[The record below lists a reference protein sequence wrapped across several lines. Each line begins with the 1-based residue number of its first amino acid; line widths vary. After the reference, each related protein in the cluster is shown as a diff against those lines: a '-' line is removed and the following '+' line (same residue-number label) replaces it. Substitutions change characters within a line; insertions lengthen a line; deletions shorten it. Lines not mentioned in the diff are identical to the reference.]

1 MRTATCV
8 YCLVA
13 NRTRP
18 RIRRSLKG
26 LPHGGPLRLLEVDAG
41 LWLVVSDVPLSLY
54 GEAALKRGLANLDW
68 VSTAAVAHE
77 RAVESFR
84 PADAVLPMKLFT
96 IFETDERA
104 RKHILVSRASVNRLI
119 ARVTR
124 MDEWGVRVAM
134 RRPPADHS
142 GRRASSASKPSV
154 PSGSTYLLGKKVQ
167 RDRVVHRAQRA
178 RAVAADLFDELAAH
192 AAEARRRPATELP
205 AEGGPLVL
213 DAALLVPRARSTR
226 LKNAAARQARAL
238 LPEGYAVSLTGPWP
252 PYSFMQD

>member
-1 MRTATCV
+1 MTTATCV

-18 RIRRSLKG
+18 RIRRLLRG
-26 LPHGGPLRLLEVDAG
+26 LPHGGQLRLLEVDAG
-41 LWLVVSDVPLSLY
+41 LWLVVSDVPLSKY
-54 GEAALKRGLANLDW
+54 GEAALKRGLADLDW

-77 RAVESFR
+77 TAVESFR
-84 PADAVLPMKLFT
+84 SADAVLPMKLFT

-104 RKHILVSRASVNRLI
+104 RAHILKNRASVNRLI
-119 ARVTR
+119 ARVSR
-124 MDEWGVRVAM
+124 MDEWGVRVAV
-134 RRPPADHS
+134 RLPPAD
-142 GRRASSASKPSV
+142 RTRPRAASVSKRPAATGSS
-154 PSGSTYLLGKKVQ
+154 YLQAKKAQ
-167 RDRVVHRAQRA
+167 RDRVVHRGQRA
-178 RAVAADLFDELAAH
+178 RAIAADLFDELAAH

-213 DAALLVPRARSTR
+213 DAALLVPRSGSTR
-226 LKNAAARQARAL
+226 LRNAAARRARAL

>member
-1 MRTATCV
+1 MTTATCV

-18 RIRRSLKG
+18 RTRRSLKG
-26 LPHGGPLRLLEVDAG
+26 LPHSGALRLLDVDDG
-41 LWLVVSDVPLSLY
+41 LWLVVSDVPLSKY
-54 GEAALKRGLANLDW
+54 GEAALKKGLADLDW

-77 RAVESFR
+77 TAVESFR
-84 PADAVLPMKLFT
+84 SADAVLPMKLFT
-96 IFETDERA
+96 LFATDERA
-104 RKHILVSRASVNRLI
+104 RRHILANRASVNRLI
-119 ARVTR
+119 ERVTR
-124 MDEWGVRVAM
+124 MDEWGVRVAV
-134 RRPPADHS
+134 RRPAAARPRPRGASASRPPAS
-142 GRRASSASKPSV
+142 
-154 PSGSTYLLGKKVQ
+154 SGSSYLLGKKAQ
-167 RDRVVHRAQRA
+167 RDLVVHRAQRA
-178 RAVAADLFDELAAH
+178 RAVAADLFNELAAH

-213 DAALLVPRARSTR
+213 DAALLVPRSGSTK

>member
-1 MRTATCV
+1 MTTATCA

-18 RIRRSLKG
+18 RIRRLLKG
-26 LPHGGPLRLLEVDAG
+26 LPHGGPLRLIEVDAG
-41 LWLVVSDVPLSLY
+41 LWLVVSDVPLSMY
-54 GEAALKRGLANLDW
+54 GEAALKKGLADLDW
-68 VSTAAVAHE
+68 VSMAAVAHE
-77 RAVESFR
+77 TAVESFR
-84 PADAVLPMKLFT
+84 SADAVLPMKLFT
-96 IFETDERA
+96 IFGSGERA
-104 RKHILVSRASVNRLI
+104 RQHFLKSRASLNRLI

-124 MDEWGVRVAM
+124 MDEWGVRVAVQ
-134 RRPPADHS
+134 RPSA
-142 GRRASSASKPSV
+142 GRSRARAASASKS
-154 PSGSTYLLGKKVQ
+154 SGSSYLLGKKAQ

-205 AEGGPLVL
+205 ADGGPLVL
-213 DAALLVPRARSTR
+213 DAALLVPRSGSTK

>member
-1 MRTATCV
+1 MTTATCV

-18 RIRRSLKG
+18 RVRRSLKG
-26 LPHGGPLRLLEVDAG
+26 LPYGGPLRLLEVDAG
-41 LWLVVSDVPLSLY
+41 LWLVVSDVPLSRY
-54 GEAALKRGLANLDW
+54 GETALKRGLADLGW

-77 RAVESFR
+77 TAVESFR
-84 PADAVLPMKLFT
+84 SADAVLPMKLFT

-104 RKHILVSRASVNRLI
+104 RGHFLASRASVNRLI

-124 MDEWGVRVAM
+124 MDEWGVRVAA
-134 RRPPADHS
+134 RPLPAARP
-142 GRRASSASKPSV
+142 GPRGASAA
-154 PSGSTYLLGKKVQ
+154 PSGSSYLLGKKAQ

-205 AEGGPLVL
+205 PEGGPLVL
-213 DAALLVPRARSTR
+213 DAALLVPRSGSAR
-226 LKNAAARQARAL
+226 LKSAAARQARAL
-238 LPEGYAVSLTGPWP
+238 LSEGYAVSLTGPWP

>member
-1 MRTATCV
+1 MTTATCG

-18 RIRRSLKG
+18 RVRRSLKG
-26 LPHGGPLRLLEVDAG
+26 LPYGGPLRLLEVDAG
-41 LWLVVSDVPLSLY
+41 LWLVVSDVPLSRY
-54 GEAALKRGLANLDW
+54 GETALKRGLADLGW

-77 RAVESFR
+77 TAVESFR
-84 PADAVLPMKLFT
+84 SADAVLPMKLFT

-104 RKHILVSRASVNRLI
+104 RKHFLASRASVNRLI

-124 MDEWGVRVAM
+124 MDEWGVRVAA
-134 RRPPADHS
+134 RPLPAA
-142 GRRASSASKPSV
+142 GPRPRGASASKRAA
-154 PSGSTYLLGKKVQ
+154 PSGSSYLLGKKAQ

-205 AEGGPLVL
+205 PEGGPLVL
-213 DAALLVPRARSTR
+213 DAALLVPRSGSAR
-226 LKNAAARQARAL
+226 LKSAAARRARAL
-238 LPEGYAVSLTGPWP
+238 LSEGYAVSLTGPWP